1 MPVTAV
7 RQRLDRIW
15 AHSVPLAQSFLYA
28 PISSLVFQIKGLHSL
43 IPKVYLSSKNFMTSC
58 IWLKAE
64 QHIFKW
70 FFLFKLCLLYKETIQ
85 HLFLI
90 SYYRA
95 SLVAQMVKNLPATR
109 ETWVRSLGWE
119 DPLEERMA
127 THSSL
132 LAWRIP
138 WTQESGGLQS
148 MGSPRVGHSWVTK
161 HSTAL
166 QDRAIP
172 YFHISHFIFTEVF
185 WQYHFYNFRGKKTEA
200 LIY

>member
-1 MPVTAV
+1 MPVTVV
-7 RQRLDRIW
+7 RQRLDGIW
-15 AHSVPLAQSFLYA
+15 AHSVPLVQSFLYA
-28 PISSLVFQIKGLHSL
+28 SISSLVFHVKGLQSL

-70 FFLFKLCLLYKETIQ
+70 FFLFKLCLLYKEIIQ
-85 HLFLI
+85 HLLLI

-95 SLVAQMVKNLPATR
+95 SLVAQMVKNLPAMW

-119 DPLEERMA
+119 DPPEEGMA

-148 MGSPRVGHSWVTK
+148 MGSPRVRHSWATK
-161 HSTAL
+161 RSIAL
-166 QDRAIP
+166 QDRA
-172 YFHISHFIFTEVF
+172 
-185 WQYHFYNFRGKKTEA
+185 
-200 LIY
+200 

>member
-1 MPVTAV
+1 MPVTVV
-7 RQRLDRIW
+7 RQCLDGIW
-15 AHSVPLAQSFLYA
+15 AHSVPLVQSFLYA
-28 PISSLVFQIKGLHSL
+28 SISSLVFHMKGLHSL

-70 FFLFKLCLLYKETIQ
+70 FFLFKLCLLYKEIIQ

-95 SLVAQMVKNLPATR
+95 SLVAQMVKNLPAMR

-119 DPLEERMA
+119 DTLEEGMA

-148 MGSPRVGHSWVTK
+148 MGSPRVRHSWATK
-161 HSTAL
+161 RSTAL
-166 QDRAIP
+166 QDRA
-172 YFHISHFIFTEVF
+172 
-185 WQYHFYNFRGKKTEA
+185 
-200 LIY
+200 